1 MLNEKELQSLL
12 EEIKARGLSPERE
25 KIILKEMGVPEVH
38 EVRDGYAPR
47 IENDVRQDYSAND
60 FKTLQNFKPSSSPS
74 LNLYS
79 LEDLIKR
86 DEQREKDGFPKKIR
100 WGEFVKPVKGGQPKV
115 IVVPVTEEEKF
126 YHDPSDEPEEVGGSG
141 EGEEGDVVGEKQVRE
156 EQGSGSK
163 PGGDGSG
170 EHDIESRAY
179 EVGKYLTQQWK
190 LPNIQDKKKKKS
202 VPKDTYDLTDK
213 NRRSGQFL
221 DENATLEEI
230 IKTNVA
236 LGIIDPKQPIDPKK
250 LIIDPNDII
259 YKVFSR
265 ERHFESQALV
275 FFVRD
280 YSGSMGGRPEEVVV
294 RSHLLIYS
302 WLMYQYQEQVKNRFV
317 LHSTEAK
324 EVDDFYS
331 YYHLSA
337 SGGTQIIS
345 GFKLVNEIIKKENLA
360 RDYNVYVF
368 YGSDGDDW
376 GGEQK
381 ETIDEINQLLTYV
394 SRLGILIVNNQYG
407 ESSET
412 TFEKYVKES
421 NVLKEKPALIRLD
434 TIRPDEDPNTKMMDC
449 IKHLISD

>member
-1 MLNEKELQSLL
+1 MLKETELQLLL
-12 EEIKARGLSPERE
+12 EEVKKKGLSPERE

-38 EVRDGYAPR
+38 EIRDGYALGR
-47 IENDVRQDYSAND
+47 QNDAQRRYGAND
-60 FKTLQNFKPSSSPS
+60 LNTIQGFKPTPSPS

-79 LEDLIKR
+79 LEDLIRR

-126 YHDPSDEPEEVGGSG
+126 YHDPGDEPEEIGGSG
-141 EGEEGDVVGEKQVRE
+141 EGEEGDIVGEKPIRE

-163 PGGDGSG
+163 PGGDESG

-190 LPNIQDKKKKKS
+190 LPNIRDKKKKKS

-230 IKTNVA
+230 IKTNIA
-236 LGIIDPKQPIDPKK
+236 LGRIDPKQPIDPKK
-250 LIIDPNDII
+250 LIVDPNDVI

-302 WLMYQYQEQVKNRFV
+302 WLMYQYQEQVKTRFV
-317 LHSTEAK
+317 LHSTEAN

-337 SGGTQIIS
+337 GGGTRILS

-376 GGEQK
+376 GGEEK
-381 ETIDEINQLLTYV
+381 ETIDEINELLTYV
-394 SRLGILIVNNQYG
+394 SRLGILIVSNQYG
-407 ESSET
+407 DSPET

-421 NVLKEKPALIRLD
+421 NILNEKPALIRLE
-434 TIRPDEDPNTKMMDC
+434 TIRPDEDSNARAMEC
-449 IKHLISD
+449 IKDLISE